1 MKKSPRAVLMMVVT
15 ALTSLAFFAVSDA
28 KTAAPEWVRFEMIPD
43 LAVPI
48 VSARLNG
55 SEGYPFLL
63 DLSIPEVLLDNT
75 LVAGSGMELASRGE
89 MQEIDYFGD
98 KEEVPVVYLATLE
111 IGAIGAEGVKG
122 LIMEGDDL
130 ARSQGIPS
138 YGRIGRDFLAPFR
151 LTIHYPRRLLLLEL
165 SPEGPDVP
173 AGGVFF
179 DKELRGVQVE
189 TVLNRSVSTTFIVDP
204 SVAICFLD
212 RNWARDQKL
221 AEKDDKMIELEA
233 LTIGGFTAPR
243 VPVQLV
249 EMRKLP
255 YQEGPV
261 GVLGSSVLRQL
272 SVTYDFTRGLIWLR
286 KLEDKT

>member
-1 MKKSPRAVLMMVVT
+1 
-15 ALTSLAFFAVSDA
+15 
-28 KTAAPEWVRFEMIPD
+28 
-43 LAVPI
+43 
-48 VSARLNG
+48 
-55 SEGYPFLL
+55 
-63 DLSIPEVLLDNT
+63 
-75 LVAGSGMELASRGE
+75 MELASRGE

-204 SVAICFLD
+204 SAAICFLD

-272 SVTYDFTRGLIWLR
+272 SVTYDFTRGIIWLR